1 MQTPNP
7 PEVTMEYTQVNDVS
21 VVNLQEKVAP
31 ATTTVIVNE
40 PMMPSQ

>member
-21 VVNLQEKVAP
+21 VVNLQEKVVP